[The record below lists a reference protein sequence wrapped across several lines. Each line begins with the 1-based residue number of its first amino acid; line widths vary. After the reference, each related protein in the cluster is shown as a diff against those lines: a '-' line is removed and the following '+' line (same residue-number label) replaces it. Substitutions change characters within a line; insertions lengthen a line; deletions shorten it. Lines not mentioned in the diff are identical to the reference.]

1 MTSYTHRITN
11 STSGKLLSEG
21 VPAVNG
27 IFEHLTVLRVLIE
40 GLADNNERGLWLTEV
55 QGLPSVPRISPF
67 DLIYLDKEQRV
78 VEVVEL
84 LPAGDQP
91 LFREPAVSA
100 LVLPFQTISAT
111 ETRVGDQLAI
121 ISAQAEDKPP
131 GEQSEA
137 AVAESSAASVPLR
150 ATKPFAKALPAVQEP
165 LIAPATPVL
174 ADRSAPEKPCPAL
187 TVHEV
192 VLPEERIPAPSQRV
206 ANAGVEGRKANVKKP
221 KGPGARKERRQA
233 ARAQKKKEDAEVA
246 RQRRTEAYLAA
257 ADLPASFMPA
267 PLPQTVSQAASTR
280 STVEIFS
287 AKTPDVALPQAS
299 ISAAAAVQTP
309 PAASAPSAKKAPERG
324 PMMAMVN
331 RVLRWLNP
339 SAIDVEQRDSI
350 RMPAKD
356 LVAYVGSEGEQTKL
370 EVGDIS
376 SSGVYL
382 RTGERWEPGSKVA
395 LTLQRNGP
403 LADTPE
409 GHVEVEANTV
419 RHGKD
424 GVGLAF
430 ALPQGMHLDLW
441 ESAASGEA
449 AHNGPDYIVHEMRL
463 AQGLGLIRSLC
474 PEAVE
479 KASSMLR
486 KDFSS
491 VRIRDSLRLLEL
503 ADKMLAKRAG
513 RDALRAPA
521 GLVLRILEMGSWAS
535 EPWTQELWAGLL
547 VTSATADGNDQ
558 TNVEL
563 VETLSQLA
571 PVHLR
576 ILELASA
583 RCDESAASGA
593 AEMPTFTIRELTKLL
608 DLSNQTKTLRS
619 VGEMSERGLMTPAK
633 RPLSDSADD
642 NARTSVTALGMELH
656 ARCHGGFY
664 A

>member
-27 IFEHLTVLRVLIE
+27 TFEHLTVLRVLIE

-121 ISAQAEDKPP
+121 ISAPAEDKPP

-137 AVAESSAASVPLR
+137 AVSESSVASVPLH
-150 ATKPFAKALPAVQEP
+150 ATKPVAEP
-165 LIAPATPVL
+165 
-174 ADRSAPEKPCPAL
+174 RPAL

-192 VLPEERIPAPSQRV
+192 VLPEERIPAPSQLV
-206 ANAGVEGRKANVKKP
+206 ADAGVEGRKANVKKP
-221 KGPGARKERRQA
+221 KVPGARKERRQA
-233 ARAQKKKEDAEVA
+233 ARAQKKQEDAEAA

-257 ADLPASFMPA
+257 ADLPAQFMPA
-267 PLPQTVSQAASTR
+267 PLPRTVSQASSTR
-280 STVEIFS
+280 SAVEISS
-287 AKTPDVALPQAS
+287 AKTPDVALPQTS
-299 ISAAAAVQTP
+299 ISTVAAAQTP
-309 PAASAPSAKKAPERG
+309 SAASVPAAKKAPGRG
-324 PMMAMVN
+324 PVMEMVN

-356 LVAYVGSEGEQTKL
+356 LVAYVGPEGEQTKL

-382 RTGERWEPGSKVA
+382 RTGERWEPGSNVA

-403 LADTPE
+403 LADMPE
-409 GHVEVEANTV
+409 RRVEVEANTV

-479 KASSMLR
+479 EASSMLR

-513 RDALRAPA
+513 RDALRAPVR
-521 GLVLRILEMGSWAS
+521 LVLRILEMGSWAS
-535 EPWTQELWAGLL
+535 EQWTQELWAGLL
-547 VTSATADGNDQ
+547 VTAATADGNDQ

-593 AEMPTFTIRELTKLL
+593 AEMPTFTIRELTRLL

-619 VGEMSERGLMTPAK
+619 VGEMSERGLMTPAR
-633 RPLSDSADD
+633 RPLSDSTDD
-642 NARTSVTALGMELH
+642 NARTSVTAMGLELH
-656 ARCHGGFY
+656 ARCHGRFNV
-664 A
+664 